1 MDKVRNSFVEFFEKN
16 GHTFWKSAP
25 CVPLDDP
32 TLLFVNAGERLVFLC
47 SWRRAHVVESVCN
60 RIGTSV
66 CVRVC
71 KVSNDLYICSKE

>member
-32 TLLFVNAGERLVFLC
+32 TLLFVNAGKRLVFLWSC
-47 SWRRAHVVESVCN
+47 KSAHVVGSVRN
-60 RIGTSV
+60 RIG
-66 CVRVC
+66 
-71 KVSNDLYICSKE
+71 L